1 MIKKYRKLPGIVDA
15 VQWNGTVT
23 SFNEIQELN
32 INNKEPISYVGP
44 DKKILLIPV
53 LGGKVSVLL
62 LDWVIQGVNGEIY
75 SCKPDIFK
83 KTYEKVIEE
92 SVTSKIFTG
101 PSNHQEL
108 ITKVCDNLKTMLLE
122 KNKRYGNSA
131 LEPINIYSYENSLTA
146 IGVRID
152 DKLSRIRNSV
162 CMRKNDTADLIGYL
176 ILLCIKMEWIEF
188 EDLID

>member
-1 MIKKYRKLPGIVDA
+1 
-15 VQWNGTVT
+15 
-23 SFNEIQELN
+23 
-32 INNKEPISYVGP
+32 
-44 DKKILLIPV
+44 
-53 LGGKVSVLL
+53 
-62 LDWVIQGVNGEIY
+62 
-75 SCKPDIFK
+75 
-83 KTYEKVIEE
+83 
-92 SVTSKIFTG
+92 
-101 PSNHQEL
+101 
-108 ITKVCDNLKTMLLE
+108 MLLE